1 MSKTLIEAVL
11 GDTGDLAAW
20 SEDKLDSAD
29 LTKLS
34 EEPASVLWVVRF
46 VRRVQSGCW
55 VARWVRNFRLWLAI
69 GLGVGIGASIAIN
82 LIGWISVRSMV
93 RESQRATVIQTLKE
107 VRLLS
112 AEPSPAM
119 GESVAALD
127 PGGSP

>member
-1 MSKTLIEAVL
+1 MSKTLVQELL
-11 GDTGDLAAW
+11 GDTGDIASWAEDNLSPEELAQLA
-20 SEDKLDSAD
+20 
-29 LTKLS
+29 

-46 VRRVQSGCW
+46 VRRVHLGCW

-69 GLGVGIGASIAIN
+69 GLGIGIGASIAIN

-112 AEPSPAM
+112 EGPIPAA
-119 GESVAALD
+119 GESVASLL
-127 PGGSP
+127 GGSK